1 MIEHIVF
8 ILIGGTNYD
17 TTHSHESASSPTAVN
32 ITTEKPNPYAN
43 KTICYAYV
51 GCFDNFPPFDNANLD
66 LPRSPEEIGTEFLLY
81 TRRNW
86 NNSQHLN
93 YSSLTSITNSFY
105 KSSLKTKIIIHG
117 FTNSI
122 KSTWLYAMKNALLTK
137 VSNISL
143 KFLLSNVV
151 LNIVDLNINVREDQ
165 RKSVE
170 LCSEE
175 YCHCN

>member
-1 MIEHIVF
+1 
-8 ILIGGTNYD
+8 
-17 TTHSHESASSPTAVN
+17 
-32 ITTEKPNPYAN
+32 
-43 KTICYAYV
+43 
-51 GCFDNFPPFDNANLD
+51 
-66 LPRSPEEIGTEFLLY
+66 
-81 TRRNW
+81 
-86 NNSQHLN
+86 
-93 YSSLTSITNSFY
+93 
-105 KSSLKTKIIIHG
+105 
-117 FTNSI
+117 
-122 KSTWLYAMKNALLTK
+122 MKNALLTK